1 MSTILYRPEELA
13 RWIGYAVSS
22 GATDYPRALSL
33 AVEASHSNA
42 RAYSERYAE
51 PLQWDA
57 IATRD
62 ELERLS
68 LEFLA
73 RPVDWIGHHC
83 PGLVYNCAEDPEL
96 HTPRAE
102 FDGLTLAEVLEP
114 ISAHAQTWLDGI
126 QRKAQRDAENDRAFL
141 EVEPLPRLTGAE
153 ILARAGK
160 AARVILAEFNVNES
174 DSYTDYFGS
183 RSARVVVIGFG
194 TGKRE
199 NFHQLRCAA
208 AEFPPTAD
216 YGPGRDI
223 WKVWVHREQPQEG
236 RYTQS
241 SSEGDS
247 FSTEAE
253 ARAWIESEI
262 SNYHAAIEAGNHEY
276 SQAGIRAANFGY
288 HLDSESIEHRETYS
302 MGGGNYLGRH
312 RYSGWQVYSYSLG
325 YFGAEST
332 YEFFEPPRRVID
344 GKPVEPAKIP
354 RPAKPDSERVPFP
367 SWSDKG
373 YLRKSVYDFSSHCY
387 RKEETAKADAAKLT
401 ARGYVVELVPV
412 RSRRSLKTEYRIK
425 LISEPATPAPIEE
438 PPAET
443 SSEPQATAPASESG
457 ELWTIQKRYHDK
469 RGADFWLVVP
479 GYSLSQAD
487 YQQTLREARA
497 VGGWQSRAWGGAPS
511 GFGFASPELAESFA
525 AEKRG
530 DTRPEVSEAPSEPAT
545 TPQDAPPIDFPELMF
560 L

>member
-42 RAYSERYAE
+42 RAYADRYAE

-83 PGLVYNCAEDPEL
+83 PGLLYNCAEDPEL
-96 HTPRAE
+96 NTPRAE

-160 AARVILAEFNVNES
+160 SARVIVAEFMVNES
-174 DSYTDYFGS
+174 DMYTDYHGG

-216 YGPGRDI
+216 YGPGRDE
-223 WKVWVHREQPQEG
+223 WRVWVNREESKEG
-236 RYTQS
+236 QHTRSTR
-241 SSEGDS
+241 EGDT
-247 FSTEAE
+247 FTTEAE
-253 ARAWIESEI
+253 AREWIENEI
-262 SNYHAAIEAGNHEY
+262 SNYRAAIEAGNHEY
-276 SQAGIRAANFGY
+276 SQAGICAGNFGY
-288 HLDSESIEHRETYS
+288 SLSSESIEHRENWS
-302 MGGGNYLGRH
+302 IGGGNYLGRC
-312 RYSGWQVYSYSLG
+312 RYSGWQVYSYG
-325 YFGAEST
+325 IEQFAKDGAQ
-332 YEFFEPPRRVID
+332 YEFFEAPRKVID

-354 RPAKPDSERVPFP
+354 RPKNPDAVPFP

-373 YLRKSVYDFSSHCY
+373 FLRKDKYAFSSHLY
-387 RKEETAKADAAKLT
+387 RKEETAQADAAKLT
-401 ARGYVVELVPV
+401 ARGYTVELAPV

-457 ELWTIQKRYHDK
+457 ELWTTQKRYHDK